1 MSSKERFHTD
11 IHLYT
16 SNQEPVGLPIGRF
29 HSVVTCLCVACEW
42 RMFEEGSHLT
52 EISIEGFEAPEPQPN
67 DRESLASGT
76 PSFVLHCGDSQ
87 H

>member
-1 MSSKERFHTD
+1 
-11 IHLYT
+11 
-16 SNQEPVGLPIGRF
+16 
-29 HSVVTCLCVACEW
+29 
-42 RMFEEGSHLT
+42 MFEEGSHLT

-76 PSFVLHCGDSQ
+76 PSFMLHCGDSQ